1 MDQSQIRNIAI
12 IAHVDHGKT
21 TLVDHMLK
29 QAHAFKDYEAEMS
42 QTTIL
47 DSNEL
52 ERERGV
58 TILAKNTAV
67 QWNNFKINILDTPGH
82 ADFSGEVERVLNMA
96 DGCILLVDAAEGVLS
111 QTKYVLRL
119 ALELKLKPIVLINK
133 VDRKD
138 QRANEVLE
146 EINDLFLDL
155 AIDESQLDFSVLY
168 GIGRLGIIG
177 WETEANADQSLKV
190 TDSNNLSP
198 LFETIVREVPYPT
211 GDPNGGFQIQVTS
224 LDYDSYKGRYV
235 IGRIRRGKVNKGQP
249 LAVLREGKK
258 VNQSRVEY
266 LFTYNG
272 LKKEEV
278 EEATVGDI
286 VAICGF
292 PDAHISDTLTHLDWQ
307 EALPMLAI
315 TEPTLKIQFSVSDS
329 PFVGQD
335 GEFSTSR
342 QIKQRLDKE
351 LETNV
356 SMRLSPGL
364 TGDSH
369 IVSGRGELHIA
380 ILIETMRREGYEFSV
395 SRPEVIFKEIDGVKC
410 EPFEQLTIDV
420 PEQYAGWILS
430 EMGKRKGEMLDM
442 HAIKTGSRFS
452 YKISTRNMLGF
463 RGDCMTA
470 TSGTAVVAAQF
481 IGYET
486 KGEELENNRNGVMVS
501 GHNGNA
507 SDYSIANL
515 QQRGTTFVDGG
526 TPVYAG
532 MIVGLNSK
540 KEDMSV
546 NIIKG
551 KHLTNMRASTSDA
564 TFHVA
569 PPTKYSLEQ
578 CLTFLGPDELLEV
591 TPKNLRLRKKKLS
604 EWIARF

>member
-1 MDQSQIRNIAI
+1 
-12 IAHVDHGKT
+12 
-21 TLVDHMLK
+21 
-29 QAHAFKDYEAEMS
+29 
-42 QTTIL
+42 
-47 DSNEL
+47 
-52 ERERGV
+52 
-58 TILAKNTAV
+58 
-67 QWNNFKINILDTPGH
+67 
-82 ADFSGEVERVLNMA
+82 
-96 DGCILLVDAAEGVLS
+96 
-111 QTKYVLRL
+111 
-119 ALELKLKPIVLINK
+119 
-133 VDRKD
+133 
-138 QRANEVLE
+138 
-146 EINDLFLDL
+146 
-155 AIDESQLDFSVLY
+155 
-168 GIGRLGIIG
+168 
-177 WETEANADQSLKV
+177 
-190 TDSNNLSP
+190 
-198 LFETIVREVPYPT
+198 VPYPT

-564 TFHVA
+564 TFQVA